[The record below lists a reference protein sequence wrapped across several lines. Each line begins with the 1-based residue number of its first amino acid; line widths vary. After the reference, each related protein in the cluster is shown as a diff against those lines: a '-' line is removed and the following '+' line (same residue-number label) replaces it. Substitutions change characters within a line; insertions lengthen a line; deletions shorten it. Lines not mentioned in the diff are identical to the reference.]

1 MLQVVDDYPFHQ
13 AAGTFDTPTTDDPRW
28 FDRYWFMT
36 GSLEEKVC
44 LITGI
49 GTYPNSKRI
58 DAYAMVGDGT
68 HQWNLRIGRERS
80 DNPLDLTAEEL
91 SFELREAMKQ
101 WHLSADGGPEINFD
115 LDFHHRFPPNFLP
128 PLFVEKDGFVI
139 MEMGHFA
146 QGGEMRGTLSIGKRA
161 LPVNGWAAQRD
172 HSWGRRPGAGK
183 VRSGIHVWLPAQIG
197 DREIWVWFRENAAGE
212 RKGLEGIVRDRAGT
226 SWKVVDVAHE
236 IEVKEDVPTH
246 RQLVRARVTLTL
258 SDGDTLE
265 LDIDPLVPMFIA
277 GGGYEGG
284 ALEQGTFAGRR
295 DSVYSV
301 TDDGRHEIP
310 NTIIDHFCQV
320 TLDGEI
326 GQGIFELSLG
336 RYEPL
341 GLAALPEGS

>member
-68 HQWNLRIGRERS
+68 RQWNLRVGRERS
-80 DNPLDLTAEEL
+80 DDPLDLTAEEL

-101 WHLSADGGPEINFD
+101 WHLSADGGPAINFD

-128 PLFVEKDGFVI
+128 PLFVEKDGLVI

-146 QGGEMRGTLSIGKRA
+146 QGGEMQGTLRIEKRA
-161 LPVNGWAAQRD
+161 LQVRGWAAQ
-172 HSWGRRPGAGK
+172 
-183 VRSGIHVWLPAQIG
+183 
-197 DREIWVWFRENAAGE
+197 
-212 RKGLEGIVRDRAGT
+212 GLEGIVRDRRGT

-236 IEVKEDVPTH
+236 IEVKEEVPTH
-246 RQLVRARVTLTL
+246 RQLVGARVTLTL
-258 SDGDTLE
+258 SDGEKLE
-265 LDIDPLVPMFIA
+265 LDVTPLVPMFIA

-284 ALEQGTFAGRR
+284 ALEQGTFEGRR
-295 DSVYSV
+295 DSVYTV
-301 TDDGRHEIP
+301 TDDGRAEIP